1 MRDMPE
7 LKVEEA
13 AVADLA
19 PYARNAK
26 VHTREQVAQIAKSIE
41 EFGFNDPVAVWD
53 GPDGTEIVEGHGRVM
68 AAKKLGLKRVPIV
81 RLDHLT
87 DEQRRAYTHVHNQL
101 TLNTDWDLET
111 LRLDLGDLDFE
122 FEDFGFIG
130 LDDEGEVE
138 GEDLRDEYCLSVG
151 KVVYEPKETDWKPG
165 DLYELERDDL
175 DELIAKVEDEELRKM
190 LLIRKD
196 WFCDFKFARVADYYA
211 YQATPEE
218 QRVFEALGLVLLD
231 KDGLIENGFAD
242 LVEEL

>member
-26 VHTREQVAQIAKSIE
+26 AHTREQVAQIAKSIE

-87 DEQRRAYTHVHNQL
+87 DEQRRAYTHIHNQL
-101 TLNTDWDLET
+101 TLNTGWET
-111 LRLDLGDLDFE
+111 DMLASELGELGNTFD
-122 FEDFGFIG
+122 FEDFGFTIVP
-130 LDDEGEVE
+130 DKEFTYEVVPEVE
-138 GEDLRDEYCLSVG
+138 FTESLEEENNYIVLKFDNHIDWLNAQTVFDVKPVRNLSTRKDG
-151 KVVYEPKETDWKPG
+151 KVSEGMSQVGTGRVIDG
-165 DLYELERDDL
+165 
-175 DELIAKVEDEELRKM
+175 AKAINR
-190 LLIRKD
+190 I
-196 WFCDFKFARVADYYA
+196 
-211 YQATPEE
+211 
-218 QRVFEALGLVLLD
+218 LGKQL
-231 KDGLIENGFAD
+231 
-242 LVEEL
+242 